1 MSFVTI
7 TDQIQF
13 VVQDRKMNAVNKFSL
28 IDMEARHGDMGQAQ
42 AA

>member
-7 TDQIQF
+7 TDQVQY
-13 VVQDRKMNAVNKFSL
+13 VVQDRKMNAVSKFSL
-28 IDMEARHGDMGQAQ
+28 IDMEALQGDMGQAQ

>member
-7 TDQIQF
+7 SDQVQF
-13 VVQDRKMNAVNKFSL
+13 VVQDRKMNAVYKFSL
-28 IDMEARHGDMGQAQ
+28 IDMETQAGDMGQAQ